1 MTIWRTKTRRG
12 EPVSKSHQYR
22 GRKRSY
28 SKSPSTSSERKPA
41 RRAKRS
47 ESPAQS
53 ELLAE
58 VIHELAITRAPEP
71 SRSTEAKPPV
81 PEEAHTRAPTML
93 ELISAIANG
102 RDVTGDFPFQ
112 AEEDSKTTVVPREYR
127 PAVQLL
133 HQMTMALSTDYIFS
147 SAQLSHADLVALD
160 NFIHKDFFE
169 QVQVKSIHPQKRQEF
184 GDSSSQLSALLI
196 SGSMEGLVRMTADA
210 TNYLQELSHRPQP
223 GPEDIINCMDILFT
237 NIYNINFRRYEILR
251 EVMRVL
257 YLRPEQIQSRLDLL
271 AKYDLTFRKLETT
284 IHAANLIV
292 AQMSIVHECYRVV
305 LKEQLQVRGVVDPI
319 LLPLPT
325 AVTPAAPQLPKP
337 RKRKTKPKPQPVQ
350 APQLPPPQPP
360 PSILQHTVQELL
372 QRPSTST
379 AYSDL
384 QRALEAIVHQEGEE
398 LQNGVQADGQ
408 RKPLV
413 VTFVWNDIRPQDVT
427 SIGD

>member
-12 EPVSKSHQYR
+12 EPVSKSQKYR

-28 SKSPSTSSERKPA
+28 SRSPSTSSERKPA

-71 SRSTEAKPPV
+71 SRSTEAKPPDT
-81 PEEAHTRAPTML
+81 EEAHTRAPTML

-112 AEEDSKTTVVPREYR
+112 AQEDPKTTALPREYR

-147 SAQLSHADLVALD
+147 SAQLSHADFVALD

-184 GDSSSQLSALLI
+184 GDSSSYLSALLI

-223 GPEDIINCMDILFT
+223 GPEDIINRMDILFT

-257 YLRPEQIQSRLDLL
+257 CLRPEQIQSRLDLL
-271 AKYDLTFRKLETT
+271 AKYDLTSRKLETT

-305 LKEQLQVRGVVDPI
+305 LKEQLQARGVVDHI
-319 LLPLPT
+319 LLPSPT
-325 AVTPAAPQLPKP
+325 TVTPAAPQLPKP

-384 QRALEAIVHQEGEE
+384 QRALEAIVHQEGKE

-413 VTFVWNDIRPQDVT
+413 VTSARNDTRLRDVT